1 LIDFVRCYVNVNKI
15 ATHVTFN
22 KKYKYIKLKNI
33 IIFKNRKKKMKG
45 VAVQQVACE
54 LVACELAA
62 TSMGWGGP
70 KRKS

>member
-1 LIDFVRCYVNVNKI
+1 
-15 ATHVTFN
+15 
-22 KKYKYIKLKNI
+22 
-33 IIFKNRKKKMKG
+33 MKG